1 MTKYI
6 IEVTDEFIAG
16 RAGIA
21 LVGQLLSKTELAGR
35 LNNIALPATKRP
47 EITHAENMFSMIA
60 LLCIGKPDFE
70 AIEEFRGDEF
80 FAGGL
85 GVKRVPSAPTLRQR
99 IEMAEGRFDGIIL
112 EESARLLKRMNVKLT
127 PCLGEHLALDI
138 DVSPFDNSG
147 TKKEGVSY
155 TYKEFNGYSPAFAYL
170 GEEGYLVNARLKEGK
185 EHCQSGMPEFLRNA
199 IGYSRTVTDKPLLA
213 RLDSGNDS
221 GDNVKICMREMVD
234 WIIKRNL
241 RKEDKEEWLFTAA
254 SGGRARRPRDGK
266 TVYTG
271 DTRLEVEGFDAPL
284 RVVYEVTK
292 RDSDARGQMMLV
304 PEIEV
309 NTWWTSLPDDPDTV
323 IELYHKHGTSEQF
336 HSEIKTDM
344 DMERLP
350 SGKFSANS
358 LVLLCGVVAYNI
370 LRMIGQ
376 ETIGLGLA
384 PTRKKISRRRIRSV
398 IQDMIYIA
406 CRVVKH
412 ARRVKLKFFRGGAW
426 FPAWNAVYLKFA
438 AL

>member
-1 MTKYI
+1 
-6 IEVTDEFIAG
+6 
-16 RAGIA
+16 
-21 LVGQLLSKTELAGR
+21 
-35 LNNIALPATKRP
+35 
-47 EITHAENMFSMIA
+47 
-60 LLCIGKPDFE
+60 
-70 AIEEFRGDEF
+70 
-80 FAGGL
+80 
-85 GVKRVPSAPTLRQR
+85 
-99 IEMAEGRFDGIIL
+99 MAEGGFDRIIL
-112 EESARLLKRMNVKLT
+112 EESALLLKTIGAKLT
-127 PCLGEHLALDI
+127 PCHGKHLPLDI

-170 GEEGYLVNARLKEGK
+170 GEEGYLVNALLKEGK
-185 EHCQSGMPEFLRNA
+185 EHCQNGMPEFLKDA
-199 IGYSRTVTDKPLLA
+199 IGYSRICTSKPLLV

-221 GDNVKICMREMVD
+221 ADNIRVCIGQKAD

-241 RKEDKEEWLFTAA
+241 RKEDQEEWLFIAA
-254 SGGRARRPRDGK
+254 TGGKARRPRDGK

-271 DTRLEVEGFDAPL
+271 ETHLEIAGFDTPL

-292 RDSDARGQMMLV
+292 RDCDARGQMLLT

-309 NTWWTSLPDDPDTV
+309 NTWWTSLPAAPDTV

-358 LVLLCGVVAYNI
+358 LVLLLGLVAYNI

-384 PTRKKISRRRIRSV
+384 PTRKKVARRRIRSV
-398 IQDMIYIA
+398 IQDMIYMA
-406 CRVVKH
+406 CRIVKH
-412 ARRVKLKFFRGGAW
+412 ARRVTLKFYAGGAW
-426 FPAWNAVYLKFA
+426 FPAWNKVYLKFA
-438 AL
+438 AT